1 MPRTPLVLLPGT
13 LLDAE
18 LFGHQIAHL
27 ADVAKISVG
36 DLTRD
41 DSIAG
46 MAERVLAAAP
56 PCFALAGLSLG
67 GIVAFEIMRR
77 APERVSRL
85 ALLDTNPA
93 PPRPEQLAAWAE
105 LSRLAERGALEKVVE
120 QLLPGLFRPGWRDIE
135 PRVHAAWVMAGRVGL
150 PAYERQLRALASR
163 ADSRPTLNTIA
174 CPTLVLVGRQDALT
188 PITLHEDMAAAISQ
202 AALVIVEQCGHLS
215 PLEQPQAVTAAL
227 RYWLQVGKA

>member
-27 ADVAKISVG
+27 ADVADIIVG
-36 DLTRD
+36 DLAND

-46 MAERVLAAAP
+46 MARTVLAAAP
-56 PCFALAGLSLG
+56 QRFALAGLSLG

-85 ALLDTNPA
+85 ALLDTNPL

-105 LSRLAERGALEKVVE
+105 LGGLAEAGRLDQVVDR
-120 QLLPGLFRPGWRDIE
+120 LLPGLLRPGW
-135 PRVHAAWVMAGRVGL
+135 HADGRTERAVRAMADRVGAA
-150 PAYERQLRALASR
+150 AYGRQLRALASR
-163 ADSRPTLNTIA
+163 ADSRPILGTLA
-174 CPTLVLVGRQDALT
+174 YPTLLLVGRQDALT
-188 PITLHEDMAAAISQ
+188 PVALHAEMAVAIPS

-227 RYWLQVGKA
+227 RYWLQIR

>member
-18 LFGHQIAHL
+18 LFGHQIEHL
-27 ADVAKISVG
+27 SDATEITVG

-46 MAERVLAAAP
+46 MARTVLAATP
-56 PCFALAGLSLG
+56 QRFALAGLSLG

-85 ALLDTNPA
+85 ALLDTTPL

-105 LSRLAERGALEKVVE
+105 LGGLAEAGRLDQVVDR
-120 QLLPGLFRPGWRDIE
+120 LLLGLFRPGWRADE
-135 PRVHAAWVMAGRVGL
+135 RTERAVRAMAHRVGAA
-150 PAYERQLRALASR
+150 AYGRQLRALAGR
-163 ADSRPTLNTIA
+163 ADSRPTLGTLT

-188 PITLHEDMAAAISQ
+188 PVALHEEMAAAIPN
-202 AALVIVEQCGHLS
+202 AALVTVEQCGHLC

-227 RYWLQVGKA
+227 RDWLRITER

>member
-27 ADVAKISVG
+27 SDTAEITVG
-36 DLTRD
+36 DLATD

-46 MAERVLAAAP
+46 MAQTVLASAP
-56 PCFALAGLSLG
+56 QRFALAGLSLG
-67 GIVAFEIMRR
+67 GIVAFEIMRQ
-77 APERVSRL
+77 APERVTRL
-85 ALLDTNPA
+85 ALLNTNPL
-93 PPRPEQLAAWAE
+93 PPRPEQLATWAE
-105 LSRLAERGALEKVVE
+105 LGGLARAGRLDQVVDR
-120 QLLPGLFRPGWRDIE
+120 LLPGLLRPGWRTDE
-135 PRVHAAWVMAGRVGL
+135 RAERAVHAMAGRSGPTTYV
-150 PAYERQLRALASR
+150 RQLHALAGR
-163 ADSRPTLNTIA
+163 VDSRPVLPEIT

-188 PITLHEDMAAAISQ
+188 PIDLHEALAAAIPG

-227 RYWLQVGKA
+227 RYWMQMK

>member
-27 ADVAKISVG
+27 ADVADVIVG
-36 DLTRD
+36 DLAND

-46 MAERVLAAAP
+46 MARTVLAAAP
-56 PCFALAGLSLG
+56 LRFALAGLSLG

-85 ALLDTNPA
+85 ALLDTNPL

-105 LSRLAERGALEKVVE
+105 LGGLAEAGGLDQVVDR
-120 QLLPGLFRPGWRDIE
+120 LLPGLFRPGWRADE
-135 PRVHAAWVMAGRVGL
+135 GAVRAVRTMAERIG
-150 PAYERQLRALASR
+150 PEAYGRQLRALAGR
-163 ADSRPTLNTIA
+163 ADNRPTLGTLA

-188 PITLHEDMAAAISQ
+188 PVATHEEMAAAIPN

-215 PLEQPQAVTAAL
+215 TLEQPQAVTAAL
-227 RYWLQVGKA
+227 RYWMQIE

>member
-1 MPRTPLVLLPGT
+1 MPRTPLILLPGT

-27 ADVAKISVG
+27 ADVAEITVG
-36 DLTRD
+36 NLAND

-46 MAERVLAAAP
+46 MARTVLAAAP
-56 PCFALAGLSLG
+56 QRFALAGLSLG

-85 ALLDTNPA
+85 ALLDTNPL

-105 LSRLAERGALEKVVE
+105 LGGLAEAGRLDQVVDR
-120 QLLPGLFRPGWRDIE
+120 LLPGLLRPGW
-135 PRVHAAWVMAGRVGL
+135 HADERTKGPVRAMADRVGAA
-150 PAYERQLRALASR
+150 AYKRQLRALAGR
-163 ADSRPTLNTIA
+163 ADSRPTLTTITV
-174 CPTLVLVGRQDALT
+174 PTLVLVGRQDVLT
-188 PITLHEDMAAAISQ
+188 PLALHEEMAAAILQ
-202 AALVIVEQCGHLS
+202 AALVIVEQCGHFS

-227 RYWLQVGKA
+227 RYWLQITAS

>member
-27 ADVAKISVG
+27 ADVAEITVG
-36 DLTRD
+36 DLAND

-46 MAERVLAAAP
+46 MARTVLAAAP
-56 PCFALAGLSLG
+56 QRFALAGLSLG

-85 ALLDTNPA
+85 ALLDTNPL

-105 LSRLAERGALEKVVE
+105 LGGLAEAGRLDQVVDR
-120 QLLPGLFRPGWRDIE
+120 LLPGLLRPGW
-135 PRVHAAWVMAGRVGL
+135 HADERTERAVRAMAGRVGAA
-150 PAYERQLRALASR
+150 AYGRQLRALAGR
-163 ADSRPTLNTIA
+163 ADSRPTLGTLA

-188 PITLHEDMAAAISQ
+188 PVALHEEMAAAIPN

-227 RYWLQVGKA
+227 RYWLQITER

>member
-27 ADVAKISVG
+27 GDMADITVG

-46 MAERVLAAAP
+46 MARTVLAAAP
-56 PCFALAGLSLG
+56 QSFALAGLSLG
-67 GIVAFEIMRR
+67 GIVAFEITRQ

-85 ALLDTNPA
+85 ALLDTNPL
-93 PPRPEQLAAWAE
+93 PPRSEQLAAWAE
-105 LSRLAERGALEKVVE
+105 LGGLAEAGRLDQVVDR
-120 QLLPGLFRPGWRDIE
+120 LLPGLLRPGWRADE
-135 PRVHAAWVMAGRVGL
+135 RAELAVRAMAERVGAA
-150 PAYERQLRALASR
+150 AYGQQLRAMAVR
-163 ADSRPTLNTIA
+163 ADSRPTLTTITV
-174 CPTLVLVGRQDALT
+174 PTLVLVGRQDALT
-188 PITLHEDMAAAISQ
+188 PVALHEEMAVAISN

-215 PLEQPQAVTAAL
+215 TLEQPQAVTAAL
-227 RYWLQVGKA
+227 RYWMQIG

>member
-27 ADVAKISVG
+27 ADVAEITVG
-36 DLTRD
+36 DLASD
-41 DSIAG
+41 DSIAD
-46 MAERVLAAAP
+46 MAEMVLATAP
-56 PCFALAGLSLG
+56 QHFALAGLSLG

-77 APERVSRL
+77 APERVTRL
-85 ALLDTNPA
+85 ALLDTNPL

-105 LSRLAERGALEKVVE
+105 LGGLAEAGRLDQVVDR
-120 QLLPGLFRPGWRDIE
+120 LLPGLLRPGW
-135 PRVHAAWVMAGRVGL
+135 HADERTERTVRAMAERVGAA
-150 PAYERQLRALASR
+150 AYGRQLRALAGR
-163 ADSRPTLNTIA
+163 ADSRPTLGTLA

-188 PITLHEDMAAAISQ
+188 PVAIHGEMAAAIPN

-227 RYWLQVGKA
+227 RYWLQITER

>member
-27 ADVAKISVG
+27 ADLADSIVG
-36 DLTRD
+36 DLAND
-41 DSIAG
+41 DSVAG
-46 MAERVLAAAP
+46 MARTVLAAAP
-56 PCFALAGLSLG
+56 QRFALAGLSLG

-85 ALLDTNPA
+85 ALLDTNPL
-93 PPRPEQLAAWAE
+93 PPRPEQLAARAE
-105 LSRLAERGALEKVVE
+105 LGGLAEAGRLDQVVDR
-120 QLLPGLFRPGWRDIE
+120 LLPGLLRPGWRADE
-135 PRVHAAWVMAGRVGL
+135 RAVRAVRAMAGRVG
-150 PAYERQLRALASR
+150 PEVYVRQLRALAGR
-163 ADSRPTLNTIA
+163 ADSRPILRTLA

-188 PITLHEDMAAAISQ
+188 PVALHEEMAAAIPA
-202 AALVIVEQCGHLS
+202 AALVVAEQCGHLS

-227 RYWLQVGKA
+227 RYWLQIG